1 MNLILYGSNHNDV
14 WASSL
19 CGASAALRGR
29 PVAISRAAVTRDVSW
44 LSTGE
49 APPRSGNAWLER
61 AIAAKDTP
69 SFILPPSVFLFL
81 TLSFSLSLR
90 SIYLQT
96 DMREAHAITVT
107 IAIHPNCTCVCS
119 R

>member
-1 MNLILYGSNHNDV
+1 MNLIFYGSNHNDV

-19 CGASAALRGR
+19 CGASASLRGR
-29 PVAISRAAVTRDVSW
+29 PVAISRAAVPRDVSW

-61 AIAAKDTP
+61 AIVAKDTP

-81 TLSFSLSLR
+81 TLSFSLSQE
-90 SIYLQT
+90 YLPADRHERGT
-96 DMREAHAITVT
+96 RNYCHDCD
-107 IAIHPNCTCVCS
+107 PP
-119 R
+119 